1 MPKDGIYCITGIDTD
16 IGKTVVTGLLGRYLR
31 QQGQT
36 VITQKIVQTGCSGI
50 SDDIVRH
57 RQLMGMELQNVDR
70 DGLTCPF
77 IFTEPCSPH
86 LAAQLENKEID
97 CSVITRATT
106 ILRKEFS
113 TVLLEGVGG
122 LSVPLNP
129 EMTLLD
135 YLEEVCYPLVL
146 VSSPRLGSINHTLAA
161 LELAKGRGLQ
171 VVGIIYNRFIEND
184 PKIAEDSAKVFSR
197 YLRRYG
203 FYDCVIDLF
212 GWLEYEQGLRQYP
225 DFKTIFQ

>member
-1 MPKDGIYCITGIDTD
+1 MSTDGIYCITGIDTD

-50 SDDIVRH
+50 SDDILRH
-57 RQLMGMELQNVDR
+57 RQLMGMELQDVDR

-77 IFTEPCSPH
+77 IFIKPCSPH
-86 LAAQLENKEID
+86 LAALLEDKEID
-97 CSVITRATT
+97 CSVITTATT
-106 ILRKEFS
+106 ILRKEFDI
-113 TVLLEGVGG
+113 VLLEGVGG
-122 LSVPLNP
+122 LSVPLNS
-129 EMTLLD
+129 ELTLLD

-171 VVGIIYNRFIEND
+171 VVGIIYNRYFEND
-184 PKIAEDSAKVFSR
+184 PRIAEDSAKVFSK

-203 FYDCVIDLF
+203 FHDCVIDLF
-212 GWLEYEQGLRQYP
+212 GWLDYDQGFRPYP